1 MNKDYTHDN
10 KENVMRKDNLVT
22 LKGSDVKTFG
32 TDTMHPNR
40 FYRSIKLTEKTK
52 GDVGLWNDFNKKLLM
67 VLLNLPMIKSLGT
80 LKKWD

>member
-1 MNKDYTHDN
+1 MY

-40 FYRSIKLTEKTK
+40 FYRSIKLTDETK
-52 GDVGLWNDFNKKLLM
+52 GDVMVYGMTLIKLLM

-80 LKKWD
+80 LKEMGLVKII